1 MRRSSINRTQLE
13 TLKNL
18 YYGEERSV
26 REVADHL
33 SVGMSAV
40 YRFMRKHELKRRDQ
54 RTSNQLRFDKKPL
67 SYTLR
72 VKFSEED
79 EKLRMAGVLLYW
91 AEGAKRNKSIDFAN
105 SEVEM
110 CKIFIRFLRHI
121 CRVDEKRLRGYLYCH
136 DNQNPKELIRF
147 WSKTLELPEKQF
159 TQPYVR
165 KYKHDGHL
173 INRRPKRMQYGLV
186 HIRYSDVK
194 LLQQINCW
202 IEEYKKWAG
211 S

>member
-1 MRRSSINRTQLE
+1 MRMSSIKSTQVE

-18 YYGEERSV
+18 YYDKKWSV
-26 REVADHL
+26 REIADHL

-40 YRFMRKHELKRRDQ
+40 YRFMRKHALERRDF
-54 RTSNQLRFDKKPL
+54 RASNQLRFIKKPL
-67 SYTLR
+67 SYLL
-72 VKFSEED
+72 KEKLSEED
-79 EKLRMAGVLLYW
+79 EKLKMAGVLLYW
-91 AEGAKRNKSIDFAN
+91 AEGAKRNQSIDFAN

-110 CKIFIRFLRHI
+110 CTIFIRFLRHV
-121 CRVDEKRLRGYLYCH
+121 CGVDKKRLRGYLYCH

-165 KYKHDGHL
+165 KYKPDGHL
-173 INRRPKRMQYGLV
+173 VNRRPERMHYGLV

-211 S
+211 T